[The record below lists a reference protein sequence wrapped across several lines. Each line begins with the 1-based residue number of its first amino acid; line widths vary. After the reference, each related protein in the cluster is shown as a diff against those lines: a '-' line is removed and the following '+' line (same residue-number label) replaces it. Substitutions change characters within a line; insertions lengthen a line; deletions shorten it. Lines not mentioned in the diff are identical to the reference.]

1 MVFLSELQVYLKTF
15 CLAEFVVQNIEAAL
29 LAYFPRLK
37 LCTYASVIDIT
48 AAALWFNFRLT

>member
-15 CLAEFVVQNIEAAL
+15 CLAEFVVQNSEAAL

-37 LCTYASVIDIT
+37 LCTYAWVIHIT
-48 AAALWFNFRLT
+48 AAAL